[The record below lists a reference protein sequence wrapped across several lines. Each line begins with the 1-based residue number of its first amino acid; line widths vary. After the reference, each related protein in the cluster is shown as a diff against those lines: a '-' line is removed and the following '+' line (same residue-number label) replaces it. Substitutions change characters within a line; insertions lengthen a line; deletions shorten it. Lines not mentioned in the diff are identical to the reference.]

1 MAEFEFD
8 FKAMN
13 IIYDQYGEDITVKKL
28 GEDRYYAKLPIEDSP
43 TFWGWLF
50 MLGERI
56 RILSPR
62 FLIEEYESR
71 LDEIRTYLDE
81 I

>member
-13 IIYDQYGEDITVKKL
+13 IIYDQYGENIRIKKL

-50 MLGERI
+50 MLGNRI
-56 RILSPR
+56 RIISPDY
-62 FLIEEYESR
+62 LIEEYKER
-71 LDEIRTYLDE
+71 LDSIRE
-81 I
+81 KIF

>member
-13 IIYDQYGEDITVKKL
+13 IIYDQYGEDIMVKKL

>member
-1 MAEFEFD
+1 MAEFEFA
-8 FKAMN
+8 FKTMN
-13 IIYDQYGEDITVKKL
+13 IIYDQYGENIRIKKL